1 MATIAKHTLMM
12 KIKKRALKIEI
23 LLTPTLAGIIGLE
36 ITGSTEPLVYNTCTK
51 NFIHTIHRFILIV
64 QPCVNK

>member
-1 MATIAKHTLMM
+1 MATIAKHALMM

-36 ITGSTEPLVYNTCTK
+36 ITGSTEPLVYNTCPK
-51 NFIHTIHRFILIV
+51 NFIHTIH
-64 QPCVNK
+64 